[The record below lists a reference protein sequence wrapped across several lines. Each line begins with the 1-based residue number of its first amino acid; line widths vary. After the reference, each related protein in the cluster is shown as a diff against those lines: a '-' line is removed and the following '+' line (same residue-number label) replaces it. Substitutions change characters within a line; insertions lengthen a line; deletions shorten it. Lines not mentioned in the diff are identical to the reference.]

1 MQLTDQQKEKLRR
14 LYKDLPFFAN
24 NCLKIRTKEGAI
36 TDFKLNKAQLYL
48 HQKLEEQKR
57 LTGKVRAVILKGRQQ
72 GCSTYVAAR
81 FYHQIIQ
88 RKGSKCFILTHRK
101 DATDNLYRLVQRYH
115 ENIPDLIRPS
125 TGISNA
131 TTLYFDDLDS
141 GYSIGTAGGGTV
153 GRSDTIQ
160 LLHGSEVAFWE
171 NADEISTGIM
181 QTIADAKDTEIIL
194 ESTANG
200 IGNLFHKMATN
211 ALHDLNNYQL
221 IFIPWFWQDEYR
233 TNVTSDFKLTDEEF
247 KYKEE
252 YNLTDEQ
259 IAWRRNKIANFTGGE
274 WQFKQE
280 YPANPVEAFQTSN
293 NDSLIQP
300 KFVIKARK
308 AKNIQKGNQLI
319 IGVDPAHKGKDK
331 TAIVFRDGRVQYKH
345 ELHSGLDT
353 MEVAG
358 RLIQI
363 ILHYNPEKI
372 FIDVGGIGA
381 GIYDRLKEL
390 GYSGLVIAIN
400 FGQKADN
407 PERYLN
413 KRAEMWSLMNEWLQ
427 SEVKIE
433 DNDEL
438 HSDLVAPNFTFDSAG
453 RLKLES
459 KEDIKKRLLKS
470 PDLGDALALTFAFPV
485 PNKAFKEKY
494 GIARQIF
501 AQSNWNPFD

>member
-1 MQLTDQQKEKLRR
+1 MQLTDQQKENLRQ
-14 LYKDLPFFAN
+14 LYNDLPFFSK
-24 NCLKIRTKEGAI
+24 NCLKIRTKEGRI
-36 TDFKLNKAQLYL
+36 QPFELNKAQLYL
-48 HQKLEEQKR
+48 HQKLEQQKK

-101 DATDNLYRLVQRYH
+101 DATSNLYKLVQRYH
-115 ENIPDLIRPS
+115 ENAPDLIKPS

-131 TTLYFDDLDS
+131 TELYFDSLDS
-141 GYSIGTAGGGTV
+141 GYGIGTAGGGTV

-181 QTIADAKDTEIIL
+181 QTISDSKDTEIIL

-211 ALHDLNNYQL
+211 AMHDLNNYQL

-233 TNVTSDFKLTDEEF
+233 AEISKDFKLTDEEL

-252 YNLTDEQ
+252 YKLDDEQ
-259 IAWRRNKIANFTGGE
+259 IAWRRNKIANFTSGE

-280 YPANPVEAFQTSN
+280 YPANAIEAFQTSN
-293 NDSLIQP
+293 EDSLIQP
-300 KFVIKARK
+300 ENVMRARR
-308 AKNIQKGNQLI
+308 AENIHKGNQLVVGI
-319 IGVDPAHKGKDK
+319 DPAHKGKDK
-331 TAIVFRDGRVQYKH
+331 TAIMFRDGRVQYKH
-345 ELHSGLDT
+345 ELHQGLDN

-358 RLIQI
+358 RIIQI

-390 GYSGLVIAIN
+390 GYSNIVIAIN
-400 FGQKADN
+400 FGQKADE

-413 KRAEMWSLMNEWLQ
+413 KRAEMWAKMNEWIK
-427 SEVKIE
+427 SDVSIE
-433 DNDEL
+433 DNDEI
-438 HSDLVAPNFTFDSAG
+438 HSDLIVPRFTFDSQG

-459 KEDIKKRLLKS
+459 KDDIKKRHLKS
-470 PDLGDALALTFAFPV
+470 PDLGDALALTFAYPV
-485 PNKAFKEKY
+485 PNRQFKEKY
-494 GIARQIF
+494 GNSRQII
-501 AQSNWNPFD
+501 AQPNWNPFD